1 MSFYVVPSHSVP
13 RAHGRLHHL
22 SGGKTGSTPW
32 STGLVRHTVSIV
44 RRRTWLPVASKPNP
58 LFVFD
63 KSELADVVVP
73 NKLPDHK
80 DTNKLETNNK
90 AMKSE
95 VEKNEEALR
104 QYTSMLAASLWMAK
118 ARTAASGEASSSSG
132 SSSAQTPTSKASGVV
147 NLKEQKQNNQAPVVD
162 QTFVDDSTETIHSEA
177 DRLLA
182 LNRPGCQV
190 GVYLVR
196 SDGHSCSRQAVV
208 DGVFRLSHPS
218 TQQLLINWQEA
229 PRSVFVLKKLGT
241 NLLGQALEVIVLV
254 IKEGGRVLVEPS
266 VLLEI
271 RDAVAAGQVTAAILE
286 SITVFGP
293 SSQVD
298 LIMCLGGDGVILHAS
313 SLFQGPCPPLLG
325 FNLGSM
331 GFLAPHTFTGMKK
344 TVAEAMMLSSIT
356 DDEKYKRNLSSCE
369 GVPITLRMR
378 LHAEIW
384 TKDKPKENCQGYH
397 ILNELVIDRGPSSFL
412 SMIECYELTLN
423 NELRLLTKVQ
433 ADGLI
438 VSTATGSTAYS
449 VSAGGSMVHPSVPA
463 ILVTPICPHT
473 LSFRPVVLPD
483 SARIL
488 LRVSEDARSTAWV
501 CFDGKSR
508 QEVKRGDGVLIKMS
522 EFPVPTINWGD
533 QMSEFVGSLV
543 RCLNWND
550 REEQKPLTESSPLG
564 HIYQKTKS

>member
-1 MSFYVVPSHSVP
+1 
-13 RAHGRLHHL
+13 
-22 SGGKTGSTPW
+22 
-32 STGLVRHTVSIV
+32 
-44 RRRTWLPVASKPNP
+44 
-58 LFVFD
+58 
-63 KSELADVVVP
+63 
-73 NKLPDHK
+73 
-80 DTNKLETNNK
+80 
-90 AMKSE
+90 
-95 VEKNEEALR
+95 
-104 QYTSMLAASLWMAK
+104 MAK
-118 ARTAASGEASSSSG
+118 SRLAKDEG
-132 SSSAQTPTSKASGVV
+132 SDAFLVDEPDGNDKEPPSAQHSMNSSFQQAV
-147 NLKEQKQNNQAPVVD
+147 NDKKLMN
-162 QTFVDDSTETIHSEA
+162 S
-177 DRLLA
+177 
-182 LNRPGCQV
+182 RPGCSV

-196 SDGHSCSRQAVV
+196 SDGQSCYREQVT
-208 DGVFRLSHPS
+208 DGVFRHSHPS
-218 TQQLLINWQEA
+218 TQQLLIMWQEA
-229 PRSVFVLKKLGT
+229 PRTILVLKKLGIA
-241 NLLGQALEVIVLV
+241 LLAQCVEVVEMLV
-254 IKEGGRVLVEPS
+254 KEGMEGSKVLVEPQ
-266 VLLEI
+266 VYEEI
-271 RDAVAAGQVTAAILE
+271 SEAVATGQVDGEMLKSIHIL
-286 SITVFGP
+286 SP

-344 TVAEAMMLSSIT
+344 SVEEAMMLSAPNE
-356 DDEKYKRNLSSCE
+356 DEKYQRNLAPCD

-378 LHAEIW
+378 LYCEIW
-384 TKDKPKENCQGYH
+384 TNGTRKEDTEGFH

-463 ILVTPICPHT
+463 ILVTPICPHS

-483 SARIL
+483 SAVIL
-488 LRVSEDARSTAWV
+488 LRVPEDARSTAWV

-508 QEVKRGDGVLIKMS
+508 QEVKRGDGVMIQMS
-522 EFPVPTINWGD
+522 QYPMPTINWGD

-550 REEQKPLTESSPLG
+550 REEQKPLTDVGPLNAMF
-564 HIYQKTKS
+564 QKVTF